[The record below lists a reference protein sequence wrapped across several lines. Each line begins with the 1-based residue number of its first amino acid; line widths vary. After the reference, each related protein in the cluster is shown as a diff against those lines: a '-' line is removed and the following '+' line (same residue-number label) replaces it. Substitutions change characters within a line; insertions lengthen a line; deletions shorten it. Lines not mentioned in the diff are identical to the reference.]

1 MNSWN
6 TSYLGAIDTLLKS
19 LTLLEKASKT
29 NSFSFSSIQQ
39 LAIGRSSFIVT
50 LPLFH
55 AIRNDTSMDTC
66 TSLFWVLDPSTIGWA
81 SSLFLK
87 SSSQRGLRL
96 ECCLLTLYFSFFDT
110 SARPL
115 WSDEVRM
122 FSQHK
127 VDGSVVMHVSQE
139 KHVSSSMLLRF
150 FAFVAK
156 VLTFFISY
164 LFIFV
169 SLSGTWLHWPNTG

>member
-1 MNSWN
+1 M
-6 TSYLGAIDTLLKS
+6 
-19 LTLLEKASKT
+19 
-29 NSFSFSSIQQ
+29 
-39 LAIGRSSFIVT
+39 
-50 LPLFH
+50 
-55 AIRNDTSMDTC
+55 
-66 TSLFWVLDPSTIGWA
+66 
-81 SSLFLK
+81 
-87 SSSQRGLRL
+87 